1 MLYQNFVPFSPNFLL
16 RNKHFNT
23 AYRYYFS
30 RIKINFSRK
39 RMHTKDGDFLD
50 LDFSAVNSS
59 KVIVAIHG
67 LEGSSNSTYIQ
78 LLTKKMNDSNYDV
91 IAVNLRSCSGEP
103 NNLLSSY
110 HSGKSE
116 DLVEVIQYIKNNFD
130 YKSIYVVGY
139 SLGGNITLKYMGEVG
154 ANSIVKKA
162 VAVSVPC
169 SLKGSS
175 IAMTKKGNKLYVKNF
190 LKTLI
195 PKANAKFEKFPNSD
209 LNIEKIRQAKNFSD
223 FDNNYT
229 APTHGFENADDY
241 YEKSSCTQYLKD
253 IKKSTLLITSL
264 DDPFL
269 NEACFPIKEAKNSKH
284 FHLLTTKYGGH
295 VGFCEHFNMKNN
307 NWLENQI
314 LSFIENNN

>member
-1 MLYQNFVPFSPNFLL
+1 
-16 RNKHFNT
+16 
-23 AYRYYFS
+23 
-30 RIKINFSRK
+30 
-39 RMHTKDGDFLD
+39 MHTKDGDFLD
-50 LDFSAVNSS
+50 LDFSTANSDN
-59 KVIVAIHG
+59 VIIAIHG

-78 LLTKKMNDSNYDV
+78 SLTKKANANNFDV
-91 IAVNLRSCSGEP
+91 IAINLRSCSGEP

-116 DLVEVIQYIKNNFD
+116 DLVEVIQYIENNFN
-130 YKSIYVVGY
+130 YNNIHVVGY

-154 ANSIVKKA
+154 ESSSVKTA
-162 VAVSVPC
+162 IAVSVPC

-175 IAMTKKGNKLYVKNF
+175 IAMAKKDNKLYVNNF

-195 PKANAKFEKFPNSD
+195 VKANEKFAKFPNSD
-209 LNIEKIRQAKNFSD
+209 LNIEKIRAAKNFSD

-229 APTHGFENADDY
+229 APAHGFKDANDY
-241 YEKSSCTQYLKD
+241 YEKSSCTQFLKD
-253 IKKSTLLITSL
+253 IKKPTLLITSL

-269 NEACFPIKEAKNSKH
+269 NEECFPIKEAKNSKH

-295 VGFCEHFNMKNN
+295 VGFCEYFNMKKN

>member
-1 MLYQNFVPFSPNFLL
+1 
-16 RNKHFNT
+16 
-23 AYRYYFS
+23 
-30 RIKINFSRK
+30 
-39 RMHTKDGDFLD
+39 MHTKDGDFLD
-50 LDFSAVNSS
+50 LDFSTVNSD
-59 KVIVAIHG
+59 KVIVVIHG

-78 LLTKKMNDSNYDV
+78 SLTKKMNANNYDI

-116 DLVEVIQYIKNNFD
+116 DLVEVIQYIKNNFN
-130 YKSIYVVGY
+130 YKNINVVGY

-154 ANSIVKKA
+154 ENSIVKSA
-162 VAVSVPC
+162 IAVSVPC

-195 PKANAKFEKFPNSD
+195 PKANLKFKKFPNSD
-209 LNIEKIRQAKNFSD
+209 LDIEKIRKAINFSD

-229 APTHGFENADDY
+229 APTHGFKNADDY

-253 IKKSTLLITSL
+253 IKKPTLLITSL

-269 NEACFPIKEAKNSKH
+269 NEACFPTKEAKKSKH

-295 VGFCEHFNMKNN
+295 VGFCEHFNMKKN